1 MFAHKASLALVAALV
16 AVLTSSAFAHPW
28 HRSSRHPVTQHR
40 VYTSYP
46 IYDRDVARYNDRNVY
61 KTNRSSYSRY
71 PSSNSYRSYPV
82 YDYYSPNSSYRNSYY
97 RDGYYNRDRYYRS
110 GPSLRIGPV
119 RIDF

>member
-1 MFAHKASLALVAALV
+1 MFTRKASLALVAVLV
-16 AVLTSSAFAHPW
+16 AVLTSSAFARPW

-61 KTNRSSYSRY
+61 KNNRSSYSRY
-71 PSSNSYRSYPV
+71 PSRTSYRSYPI
-82 YDYYSPNSSYRNSYY
+82 YSTNRSYRGDSYY
-97 RDGYYNRDRYYRS
+97 RDGYYSRDRYYRD

-119 RIDF
+119 RIDL